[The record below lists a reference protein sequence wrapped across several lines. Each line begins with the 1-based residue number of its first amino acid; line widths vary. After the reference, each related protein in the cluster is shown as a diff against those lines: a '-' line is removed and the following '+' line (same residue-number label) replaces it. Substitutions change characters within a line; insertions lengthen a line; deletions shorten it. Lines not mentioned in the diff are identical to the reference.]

1 MNTQKHS
8 VNTTTLLAY
17 GLPGL
22 PLAVLGLPLYVFLPA
37 FYAQEFGLGLAA
49 VGAVLLVAR
58 LFDVVTDP
66 LVGHLSDHTRSRFGR
81 RRLWMLVGAPVLLL
95 GTSFLFMPWGTP
107 GIAYL
112 LVFSLITYLGWTL
125 VALPYTAWGAEL
137 SPDYHQRS
145 RIAASREGFVIGG
158 TLLAAAAPVLLGHGE
173 DTAATL
179 SSLALWLWLLIPAS
193 LLLLFWRVREPQRQ
207 HPPVAWREGWRILA
221 GNGPFKRL
229 LLAYVL
235 NGTANALPA
244 TLFLLFVAHVLGAP
258 ETAGLLLLIYF
269 AAGVLSLPLWL
280 RLARR
285 SSKHFTW
292 TLSMLWACAVFL
304 WVPFLSEGQVWAF
317 GVICLLSG
325 LSLGVDLALPSAIQ
339 ADVVDLDTARG
350 GGERAGVF
358 FGLWG
363 MATKLALALAVGI
376 AFPLL
381 QLVGFDANAHND
393 PSALLWLAL
402 LYAGLPVLLKLA
414 ATALIWRFPIDA
426 GSHERLRHQLDNPTE
441 TPHDPILP
449 KADDAAAGHGAALR
463 VRQHEA

>member
-1 MNTQKHS
+1 MNTQPNS

-22 PLAVLGLPLYVFLPA
+22 PLAVLGLPLYVFVPA
-37 FYAQEFGLGLAA
+37 FYAEHFGIGLAA
-49 VGAVLLVAR
+49 VGAALLAAR

-81 RRLWMLVGAPVLLL
+81 RRVWMAAGAPLLL
-95 GTSFLFMPWGTP
+95 IGASFLFMPVGTP
-107 GIAYL
+107 GVAYL
-112 LVFSLITYLGWTL
+112 LTFSLLTYLGWTL

-145 RIAASREGFVIGG
+145 RIAASREGFVIAG
-158 TLLAAAAPVLLGHGE
+158 TLLAAAAPVLLGHGG
-173 DTAATL
+173 DTGATL
-179 SSLALWLWLLIPAS
+179 SSLTLWLWIMIPAS
-193 LLLLFWRVREPQRQ
+193 LLLLLRRVHEPALRRA
-207 HPPVAWREGWRILA
+207 PMAWSHSWRILL
-221 GNGPFKRL
+221 GNAPFKRL
-229 LLAYVL
+229 LMAYVL

-244 TLFLLFVAHVLGAP
+244 TLFLLFVGHVLGAADM
-258 ETAGLLLLIYF
+258 AGMLLLIYF

-280 RLARR
+280 RLARIT
-285 SSKHFTW
+285 SKHRAW
-292 TLSMLWACAVFL
+292 TISMLWACAVFL

-317 GVICLLSG
+317 AVICLLSG

-339 ADVVDLDTARG
+339 ADVVDLDTANG

-381 QLVGFDANAHND
+381 QLAGFDPGAENSG
-393 PSALLWLAL
+393 SALLWLAL

-414 ATALIWRFPIDA
+414 ATALIWHFPIDA
-426 GSHERLRHQLDNPTE
+426 SAHARLRSHLANPTE
-441 TPHDPILP
+441 SLHEPIHSPSPHPAVSLDS
-449 KADDAAAGHGAALR
+449 GHR
-463 VRQHEA
+463 MRRHEA